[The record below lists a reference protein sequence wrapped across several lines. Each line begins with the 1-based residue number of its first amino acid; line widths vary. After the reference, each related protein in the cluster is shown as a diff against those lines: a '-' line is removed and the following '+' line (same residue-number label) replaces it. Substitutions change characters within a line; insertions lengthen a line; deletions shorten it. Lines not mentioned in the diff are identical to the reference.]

1 MKTVAVP
8 HLVAVALAAGATGAF
23 LSTIVL
29 KNGGAEAGPMSLGND
44 GASTS
49 ADVSRFDALDEQL
62 ARIDLRLT
70 ALELVAEPSE
80 RVPASGYVTRD
91 ELEELLA
98 EALASGRVGAIDE
111 DDTKATDDP
120 NLANLERLMTDIK
133 SGKAPSPADRTKP
146 APDRA
151 EVLETL
157 TNKYE
162 TWLGLDAVQRESMLG
177 ALYDQ
182 EARREEIARLA
193 AEGADLEY
201 LGQLKGENTQAFQA
215 ALTSILTPEQ
225 LETMNGSGSTK
236 KW

>member
-1 MKTVAVP
+1 MKTVPLP
-8 HLVAVALAAGATGAF
+8 HLAAVALVAGATGAF

-29 KNGGAEAGPMSLGND
+29 KGGEAGASPATLGND
-44 GASTS
+44 GTSTT
-49 ADVSRFDALDEQL
+49 ADVARFDALDESL

-70 ALELVAEPSE
+70 ALELVDEPIE

-91 ELEELLA
+91 ELDALLA
-98 EALASGRVGAIDE
+98 EALARSNAVAEDGASPTDGFPLKLLEEQSAEERAQFEAIA
-111 DDTKATDDP
+111 KALGT
-120 NLANLERLMTDIK
+120 R
-133 SGKAPSPADRTKP
+133 KP

-177 ALYDQ
+177 ALFDQ
-182 EARREEIARLA
+182 EARREELSRLA
-193 AEGADLEY
+193 AEGADSEY
-201 LGQLKGENTQAFQA
+201 LGQLKGENAQAFQA

-225 LETMNGSGSTK
+225 LETMSEANSGK
-236 KW
+236 K